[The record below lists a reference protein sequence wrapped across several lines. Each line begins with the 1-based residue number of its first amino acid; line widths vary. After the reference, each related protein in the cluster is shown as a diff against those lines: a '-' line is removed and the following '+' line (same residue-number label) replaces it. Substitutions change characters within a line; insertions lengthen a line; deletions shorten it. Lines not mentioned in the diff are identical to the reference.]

1 MVRLSNGAS
10 LFFGSVLVG
19 RPLESPLSSIPFP
32 SIYHSHLAPKAFR
45 LGVGSRQ
52 SEAAPPTGFS
62 GTTDSKYVLP
72 LSVTALDLPEQQH
85 TNSAVLACLL
95 REENTVLEL
104 KLGGNQ
110 DHLSVLT
117 VDKLLTTVIT
127 SSQPMRVILDVGAQ
141 IIDLSNL
148 QVARRWL
155 ALVPKE
161 DADAV
166 IFFNDQDELSVLTR
180 DHVVDSFLTSPFATQ
195 TDRCLDFWS
204 KRIPAVRI

>member
-1 MVRLSNGAS
+1 MREFPLKLSAS
-10 LFFGSVLVG
+10 GWDLGKTK
-19 RPLESPLSSIPFP
+19 RHPL
-32 SIYHSHLAPKAFR
+32 
-45 LGVGSRQ
+45 
-52 SEAAPPTGFS
+52 TGFS

-95 REENTVLEL
+95 REESTVLEL

-110 DHLSVLT
+110 DRLSALT
-117 VDKLLTTVIT
+117 VDMLLTAVIT

-155 ALVPKE
+155 SLVPNE

-195 TDRCLDFWS
+195 TDRCLVFLDQAHTRGTDLKLPDS
-204 KRIPAVRI
+204 YRAAVTLGPGLTKDTLVQGTDPFFHLL